1 MLSICS
7 RKYQLKEKLDRSFI
21 EMSNFMDDK
30 NEVVL
35 VVRDKLK
42 SRKKQCAVMH
52 NNFVNKTLN
61 YTKRAKRPAD

>member
-1 MLSICS
+1 
-7 RKYQLKEKLDRSFI
+7 
-21 EMSNFMDDK
+21 MSNFMDDK
-30 NEVVL
+30 NEVVP

-42 SRKKQCAVMH
+42 SRKKQCDVMH

>member
-7 RKYQLKEKLDRSFI
+7 RKYQLKEKLDRSFT

-30 NEVVL
+30 NEVVF

-42 SRKKQCAVMH
+42 SRKK
-52 NNFVNKTLN
+52 
-61 YTKRAKRPAD
+61 